1 MFRSF
6 PGRPLLFASLLGLIL
21 PPATS
26 WAVTTVE
33 IPAPFN
39 TQQTGTQ
46 SAANPFTNTVSIL
59 GTLPIATNG
68 GGQYTGLVN
77 ISNNAL
83 ILQATTES
91 QALAN
96 YAMAAKAVAQGY
108 NFNGGSGPFWTGE
121 GINSSLAAIDQNPS
135 DPGTQAALSVGVMLN
150 DDGAADMPDGSGDP
164 IWNTWNGTSVNQ

>member
-1 MFRSF
+1 M
-6 PGRPLLFASLLGLIL
+6 
-21 PPATS
+21 
-26 WAVTTVE
+26 E

-91 QALAN
+91 QSPGKLCDE
-96 YAMAAKAVAQGY
+96 AAKAVAQG
-108 NFNGGSGPFWTGE
+108 FNWR
-121 GINSSLAAIDQNPS
+121 LRAVLDRR
-135 DPGTQAALSVGVMLN
+135 
-150 DDGAADMPDGSGDP
+150 GD
-164 IWNTWNGTSVNQ
+164 